1 MRFAHAKALA
11 GLLLCATAVGIAP
24 VLPALGDDAASEPAG
39 GASTGI
45 AAAAKLARSIFDQL
59 QAKHLDRNLL
69 TPQFDAD
76 LNDEALAQLYGLVS
90 SNGSP
95 LEFSVSRKVHL
106 DGETRYV
113 IRVKWT
119 AGLVAMVLGIDDV
132 TGKISALYFRPAA
145 DVPGSP

>member
-11 GLLLCATAVGIAP
+11 GLLLCAAALGIAP
-24 VLPALGDDAASEPAG
+24 GRPALGDETASEPAG
-39 GASTGI
+39 GAPTDTAS
-45 AAAAKLARSIFDQL
+45 ASKLARSVFDQL
-59 QAKHLDRNLL
+59 QARHLDRKLL

-76 LNDEALAQLYGLVS
+76 LNEGALEQLYGLVS
-90 SNGSP
+90 SNGAP
-95 LEFSVSRKVHL
+95 LDFSVSRKVRL

-119 AGLVAMVLGIDDV
+119 AGLVAMVFGIDDV

-145 DVPGSP
+145 DVPGNP

>member
-11 GLLLCATAVGIAP
+11 GLLLCAAAVGIAP
-24 VLPALGDDAASEPAG
+24 GRPALGDETSSEPAG
-39 GASTGI
+39 GVPADNAS
-45 AAAAKLARSIFDQL
+45 AAKLARAIFDQL
-59 QAKHLDRNLL
+59 QAKHLDRKLL

-90 SNGSP
+90 SNGPP
-95 LEFSVSRKVHL
+95 LEFSLSRKVSL

-113 IRVKWT
+113 IRIKWT
-119 AGLVAMVLGIDDV
+119 AGLVAMVLGVDSV